1 VEIKVTDESLEPVC
15 FDTDADLVGLTAL
28 TSTAPRAYE
37 IADEFRARGVPV
49 VMGGMHAS
57 ALPEEALQ
65 HVDSVVIGEAEGL
78 WPRVIQD
85 LRQGN
90 LQPIYRHQGFPD
102 LAGVPPP
109 RRDLVPLH
117 RYYAQSTLQ
126 ASRGCPFNCAYC
138 AVTCFFGHTYRC
150 RPVEEVMAECASL
163 HARPLVFLDD
173 NIVGRPSYA
182 RQLFERL
189 RDLKTT
195 FVSQASTT
203 LLQTPELL
211 RQASEAGCRL
221 LFIGLETLSPANLAQ
236 MGKRINVVGK
246 YRDLIK
252 RLHDLDISCV
262 GSFMFGMDDDDE
274 DVFDRTADF
283 AEEVGLDVGQFSI
296 LTPLPGTRLYNRL
309 EAEGRIIERDW
320 SKYDGG
326 HVVFRPLR
334 LSVEALEAGF
344 RRLYERFYSLGAT
357 LRRCS
362 RHLNSVAVLINTVYH
377 RNVRRWLAENP

>member
-1 VEIKVTDESLEPVC
+1 MEIKVTDESLEPVC

-138 AVTCFFGHTYRC
+138 AVTCFFGHTYRL
-150 RPVEEVMAECASL
+150 SL
-163 HARPLVFLDD
+163 IH
-173 NIVGRPSYA
+173 I
-182 RQLFERL
+182 
-189 RDLKTT
+189 
-195 FVSQASTT
+195 
-203 LLQTPELL
+203 
-211 RQASEAGCRL
+211 
-221 LFIGLETLSPANLAQ
+221 
-236 MGKRINVVGK
+236 
-246 YRDLIK
+246 
-252 RLHDLDISCV
+252 
-262 GSFMFGMDDDDE
+262 
-274 DVFDRTADF
+274 
-283 AEEVGLDVGQFSI
+283 
-296 LTPLPGTRLYNRL
+296 
-309 EAEGRIIERDW
+309 
-320 SKYDGG
+320 
-326 HVVFRPLR
+326 
-334 LSVEALEAGF
+334 
-344 RRLYERFYSLGAT
+344 
-357 LRRCS
+357 
-362 RHLNSVAVLINTVYH
+362 
-377 RNVRRWLAENP
+377 